1 MCPLWAHLKGE
12 FKMVEKGK
20 DIPYMGEWAELRKNF
35 LLEEKPED
43 YDELEEG
50 YMLIEYLVGIQD
62 RYDKMFDELVERQ
75 MELEGVNEELKVKN
89 QLKWVGLVNNIRSQV
104 REILTA
110 EICQ

>member
-1 MCPLWAHLKGE
+1 MAIKGE
-12 FKMVEKGK
+12 
-20 DIPYMGEWAELRKNF
+20 DIPFMGEWAELRKNF

-50 YMLIEYLVGIQD
+50 KMLIEYLVAIQD
-62 RYDKMFDELVERQ
+62 RYEKRFDELVERQ
-75 MELEGVNEELKVKN
+75 MEIEGINEEMKVQN
-89 QLKWVGLVNNIRSQV
+89 QMKWVGLVNNIRSQV